1 MSGPLLSV
9 RNASRHFQVKRRQ
22 GLWHDSVTVKAVDN
36 VSFDVGEAETF
47 GLVGESGCGKTTTS
61 RLVLLL
67 ERPDS
72 GEIRFDG
79 SDVHALSGDGLLGY
93 RLAVQAVFQD
103 PYSSLSPRMKVRD
116 IVTEPME
123 AKSPLSQRER
133 RGEASR
139 LLTMVGLRPDA
150 VDLYPHE
157 FSGGQRQR
165 IAIARALSTNPRL
178 IVLDEPVS
186 ALDISIRAQIMN
198 LLRDV
203 QDRVGVSFFL
213 IAHDLA
219 VVRHMSRRV
228 GVMYLGKLVEMADS
242 DELYAHPKHPYTR
255 ALLAAGAPIHPS
267 ERDRQVVLGGEL
279 PSPLSPPSGC
289 HFRTRCPMAMPRCGE
304 EQPLLKDRGGHAVSC
319 HLHDDVSSP
328 NSDLAQS
335 EH

>member
-1 MSGPLLSV
+1 MNDRLLSI
-9 RNASRHFQVKRRQ
+9 RNVSRHFQVRRRQ
-22 GLWHDSVTVKAVDN
+22 GLRRKAVTVRAVDD
-36 VSFDVGEAETF
+36 VSFDVGGAETF

-67 ERPDS
+67 ERPDA
-72 GEIRFDG
+72 GEVRFDG
-79 SDVHALSGDGLLGY
+79 ANVHALQGAPLLGY

-103 PYSSLSPRMKVRD
+103 PYSSLSPRMRVGD
-116 IVTEPME
+116 IITEPME
-123 AKSPLSQRER
+123 AKGRLSSRDR
-133 RGEASR
+133 WSEAR
-139 LLTMVGLRPDA
+139 QLLTMVGLRPDA

-198 LLRDV
+198 LLRDI
-203 QDRVGVSFFL
+203 QDSIGVSYLL

-242 DELYAHPKHPYTR
+242 DELYAHAKHPYTQ
-255 ALLAAGAPIHPS
+255 ALLAAGASIHPS
-267 ERDRQVVLGGEL
+267 ERDRQVILGGEL
-279 PSPLSPPSGC
+279 PSPLDPPSGC
-289 HFRTRCPMAMPRCGE
+289 PFRTRCPMAMPRCSE
-304 EQPLLKDRGGHAVSC
+304 EAPVLKTRGGHSVAC
-319 HLHDDVSSP
+319 HLQDDL
-328 NSDLAQS
+328 NS
-335 EH
+335 

>member
-1 MSGPLLSV
+1 MSDHLLSI
-9 RNASRHFQVKRRQ
+9 RNVSRHFQVKRRQ
-22 GLWHDSVTVKAVDN
+22 GFWRQTVTVKAVDD

-67 ERPDS
+67 ERPDT
-72 GEIRFDG
+72 GEVRFG
-79 SDVHALSGDGLLGY
+79 GANVHALHGETLLGY

-103 PYSSLSPRMKVRD
+103 PYSSLSPRMRVGD
-116 IVTEPME
+116 IITEPME
-123 AKSPLSQRER
+123 AKGSLSSRER
-133 RGEASR
+133 WQEARR
-139 LLTMVGLRPDA
+139 LLTMVGLRSDA
-150 VDLYPHE
+150 ADLYPHE

-198 LLRDV
+198 LLRDI
-203 QDRVGVSFFL
+203 QDRVGVSYLL

-242 DELYAHPKHPYTR
+242 GALYTQAKHPYTQ
-255 ALLAAGAPIHPS
+255 ALLAAGASIHPS
-267 ERDRQVVLGGEL
+267 ERDRQVILGGEL

-289 HFRTRCPMAMPRCGE
+289 HFRTRCPTAMPRCSEEEPRLKGRGE
-304 EQPLLKDRGGHAVSC
+304 HAVAC
-319 HLHDDVSSP
+319 HLHDDPGS
-328 NSDLAQS
+328 
-335 EH
+335 

>member
-1 MSGPLLSV
+1 MSDHLLSI
-9 RNASRHFQVKRRQ
+9 RNVSRHFQVKRRQ
-22 GLWHDSVTVKAVDN
+22 GLWRQTVTVRAVDD

-67 ERPDS
+67 ERPDA
-72 GEIRFDG
+72 GEVRFG
-79 SDVHALSGDGLLGY
+79 GADVHALYGETLLGY

-103 PYSSLSPRMKVRD
+103 PYSSLSPRMRVGH
-116 IVTEPME
+116 IITEPME
-123 AKSPLSQRER
+123 AKGSLSSRER
-133 RGEASR
+133 WEEARR
-139 LLTMVGLRPDA
+139 LLAMVGLRPDA
-150 VDLYPHE
+150 ADLYPHE

-198 LLRDV
+198 LLRDI
-203 QDRVGVSFFL
+203 QDRVGVSYLL

-242 DELYAHPKHPYTR
+242 DALYTQAKHPYTQ
-255 ALLAAGAPIHPS
+255 ALLAAGASIHPS
-267 ERDRQVVLGGEL
+267 ERDRQVILGGEL

-289 HFRTRCPMAMPRCGE
+289 HFRTRCPMAMPRCSEEEPRLKGRGE
-304 EQPLLKDRGGHAVSC
+304 HAVAC
-319 HLHDDVSSP
+319 HLHDDPGS
-328 NSDLAQS
+328 
-335 EH
+335 